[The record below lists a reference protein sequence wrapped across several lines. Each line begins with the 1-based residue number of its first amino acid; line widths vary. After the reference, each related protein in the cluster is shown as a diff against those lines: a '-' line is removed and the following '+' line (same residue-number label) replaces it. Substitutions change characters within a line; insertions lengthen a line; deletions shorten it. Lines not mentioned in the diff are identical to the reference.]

1 MNPSTRKVIQF
12 IFKLTTEKRPLLF
25 WMFVRF
31 VSAILPLITIYLF
44 SEIVKLL
51 EQKATLN
58 DIIVMVVITFIVR
71 ILDNYLRL
79 KSVTKLEETIGN
91 IGFDVHNFF
100 LIDLKAETKEER
112 HAIVQAIRNFAD
124 ASTLTLNL
132 IKQPGIDSIVSL
144 VLIPIII
151 LFVDFKVFVIT
162 LAYMIVYYFID
173 VFTTQKYAHLKDI
186 LNTKTE
192 TYYAK
197 LQDSNDFDLEQKAWS
212 RHFSRVTHWG
222 FTEWFT
228 LQNVAVFFYSITLL
242 YLINQ
247 VVTGQKIL
255 SDLVLLIGYSAQTQ
269 ILLNSFSSIKDS
281 FADMFVGLQHLAKN
295 QTISAIDLDDLI

>member
-1 MNPSTRKVIQF
+1 MNLSSRKVIQF
-12 IFKLTTEKRPLLF
+12 IFKLASDKRPLFF

-51 EQKATLN
+51 EESASLN
-58 DIIVMVVITFIVR
+58 SVISMVIIIFIVR

-79 KSVTKLEETIGN
+79 KSITKLEEVISN
-91 IGFDVHNFF
+91 IGFDIHNFF
-100 LIDLKAETKEER
+100 LSELKTESKTER
-112 HAIVQAIRNFAD
+112 AATVQAIRNFSD

-144 VLIPIII
+144 VLIPAIIF
-151 LFVDFKVFVIT
+151 FVDFKVFVIT
-162 LAYMIVYYFID
+162 IASMIIYFFID
-173 VFTTQKYAHLKDI
+173 AFTTQKYSHLKDI

-192 TYYAK
+192 IYYAK
-197 LQDSNDFDLEQKAWS
+197 LQESNDFDLEQTAWC
-212 RHFSRVTHWG
+212 RHFSRITHWG

-228 LQNVAVFFYSITLL
+228 LQNTAVFFYSLTLL
-242 YLINQ
+242 YLISQ
-247 VVTGQKIL
+247 VTTGQKPI
-255 SDLVLLIGYSAQTQ
+255 SDVVLLMGYSTQTQ
-269 ILLNSFSSIKDS
+269 TLLNSFSQIKDS

-295 QTISAIDLDDLI
+295 GSVSVIDLDDLI